1 MTITAN
7 NVNRPV
13 TKIYE
18 SPDGGK
24 TVYVREAG
32 SDLKTILTR
41 DPEQTKLQTAI
52 DRANRLLVILKLS
65 DEDPTLKDAL
75 EALEALYILKYNDDK
90 KD

>member
-1 MTITAN
+1 MTITASN
-7 NVNRPV
+7 SNRPV

-32 SDLKTILTR
+32 SDLKTLLTR
-41 DPEQTKLQTAI
+41 DPEQTKLEQAI
-52 DRANRLLVILKLS
+52 ARANRLLIILKLS
-65 DEDPTLKDAL
+65 DEDPTLKDVL

-90 KD
+90 NN